1 MKIKENYDLKFSDA
15 KNIYNEKLNEIEMNR
30 KISDILFSRVNEAD
44 IISFQNTNNLQ
55 ENIEKYEKEVVN
67 GFAASELIQVIKNKL
82 IFLGVDLTKV
92 SLNNIKTQMTFSDFI
107 QKISKYRIGLKNS
120 GFL

>member
-15 KNIYNEKLNEIEMNR
+15 KNVYIEKLNEIEMNR

-55 ENIEKYEKEVVN
+55 ENIEKYEKEILDS
-67 GFAASELIQVIKNKL
+67 FSASELIQVIKNRL
-82 IFLGVDLTKV
+82 IFLGVDLTKI
-92 SLNNIKTQMTFSDFI
+92 SLNYIKTPKSFSDFI
-107 QKISKYRIGLKNS
+107 QTINNYNISTNYE
-120 GFL
+120 F